1 MDVNLVLNTATEEHY
16 FKMLKRKTASLFRD
30 AAYCGALAGGGT
42 ASEALSLSKYGE
54 NIGIAYQLRDD
65 LLDLQSS
72 IEFLP
77 RLNTRRI
84 SLPLIHLYEISDLKT
99 REQLEEDFF
108 GEEQNRSCTIL
119 KRIRR
124 MLLESGS
131 IAYCERKLDDY
142 VQKSLDTMKSLKENE
157 QKSYLIQ
164 MTDFLV
170 L

>member
-1 MDVNLVLNTATEEHY
+1 
-16 FKMLKRKTASLFRD
+16 
-30 AAYCGALAGGGT
+30 
-42 ASEALSLSKYGE
+42 
-54 NIGIAYQLRDD
+54 
-65 LLDLQSS
+65 
-72 IEFLP
+72 
-77 RLNTRRI
+77 
-84 SLPLIHLYEISDLKT
+84 LKT